1 MVDERELSKAEY
13 QTLKKDKSD
22 ILASNL
28 QQVASTNAEIAT
40 TRSKLIY
47 IQQEL
52 NMLENTSKK
61 NHIKIDKLEKERGSF
76 RKQLKR
82 TVKVAVNKLPLV
94 SVE

>member
-1 MVDERELSKAEY
+1 MVDEREAAKAEY
-13 QTLKKDKSD
+13 QALKKDKSD
-22 ILASNL
+22 ILVNNL
-28 QQVASTNAEIAT
+28 QQVASTNEEIAT

-61 NHIKIDKLEKERGSF
+61 NHIKIDKLENERNSF

-82 TVKVAVNKLPLV
+82 TVKVAVNKLPMV